1 MQIVLFLLIGLSA
14 FAQELTFN
22 TGSDW
27 EIKKNLFGA
36 DYAVVYLA
44 TSNPLLIKKMPADI
58 ANADVEA
65 ELKKHI
71 DQKASSVVPWINSKI
86 KSSQDIEWFPGKKGK
101 LMVVEHLKKNIPHT
115 SIVGIQPLSKEHYF
129 IFYSEE
135 SLKYVK
141 QESDVSDLLK
151 SIKGH

>member
-1 MQIVLFLLIGLSA
+1 
-14 FAQELTFN
+14 
-22 TGSDW
+22 
-27 EIKKNLFGA
+27 
-36 DYAVVYLA
+36 
-44 TSNPLLIKKMPADI
+44 MPADI

-71 DQKASSVVPWINSKI
+71 EQKASSPVPWINSKI

-101 LMVVEHLKKNIPHT
+101 IMVVEHLKKNIPHT
-115 SIVGIQPLSKEHYF
+115 SIVGIQPLIKEHYF

-135 SLKYVK
+135 SLKFVK

>member
-1 MQIVLFLLIGLSA
+1 MQLVLLLLLSASA
-14 FAQELTFN
+14 FAQNLTFN
-22 TGSDW
+22 SGTEW

-36 DYAVVYLA
+36 DYAVVNVE

-58 ANADVEA
+58 ANSDVEA

-71 DQKASSVVPWINSKI
+71 DQKASSAVPWVNSKI

-101 LMVVEHLKKNIPHT
+101 LMIVEHLKKNIPYT